1 MDLQEYEKVR
11 IQCEQLVEFKSQIME
26 KQAALQRE
34 VQKAKHEAKEAIEA
48 KEAHATEMEELSE
61 TVEMLTLD
69 KEMAEERAETMQ
81 IELEATK
88 EKMEELTLDLDIIKT
103 EMEGDELQPTS
114 GETGSGVT
122 NFELKQLQAQNEKL
136 RETLVRMRDLSAH
149 EKSESIKLQ
158 KEVEELR
165 SRNGELSKSYDKCR
179 SENDTLEA
187 QISELQEQV
196 DAALGAEE
204 MVENLTTKC
213 LDLEDKYNSILE
225 EKTELEQLHEMD
237 EELQENARELEIELR
252 EDIGQAHHMFSLFLN
267 LRICFTIF
275 SFFILEVWFYK
286 NGPSKCPAEISSK
299 QLFDLQLSF

>member
-1 MDLQEYEKVR
+1 
-11 IQCEQLVEFKSQIME
+11 ME

-267 LRICFTIF
+267 LRIYEFV
-275 SFFILEVWFYK
+275 SQFFLFYTK
-286 NGPSKCPAEISSK
+286 RKK
-299 QLFDLQLSF
+299 LKY

>member
-1 MDLQEYEKVR
+1 MKAFVVSIIFLLATTTR
-11 IQCEQLVEFKSQIME
+11 IQ
-26 KQAALQRE
+26 
-34 VQKAKHEAKEAIEA
+34 KAN
-48 KEAHATEMEELSE
+48 
-61 TVEMLTLD
+61 
-69 KEMAEERAETMQ
+69 
-81 IELEATK
+81 
-88 EKMEELTLDLDIIKT
+88 
-103 EMEGDELQPTS
+103 G
-114 GETGSGVT
+114 GVT

-252 EDIGQAHHMFSLFLN
+252 EDIGQAHHMFSIFLSLRIYEFVLQFSLFL
-267 LRICFTIF
+267 
-275 SFFILEVWFYK
+275 Y
-286 NGPSKCPAEISSK
+286 
-299 QLFDLQLSF
+299 